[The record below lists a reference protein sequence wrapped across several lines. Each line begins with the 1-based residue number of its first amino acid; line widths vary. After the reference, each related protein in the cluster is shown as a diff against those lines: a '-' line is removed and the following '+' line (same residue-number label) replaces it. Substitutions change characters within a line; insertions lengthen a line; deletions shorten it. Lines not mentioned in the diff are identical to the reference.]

1 VTGIGD
7 AGGIA
12 GLEAGIG
19 GLTSGGVGNG
29 AGVFFG
35 GI

>member
-1 VTGIGD
+1 MTGIGD

-19 GLTSGGVGNG
+19 GLTLGGVGNG
-29 AGVFFG
+29 AGDFFE

>member
-1 VTGIGD
+1 MKGIGD

-12 GLEAGIG
+12 GFEAGIG
-19 GLTSGGVGNG
+19 GLTLGGVGDG
-29 AGVFFG
+29 AGVFFE